1 MRPVYDEHVYA
12 GREAT
17 VEERCNPI
25 GEITLIKEVADRDE
39 IHQRRRTAGE
49 IIADRRDLDTVQS
62 TSDTRYSASRRSRG
76 RGR

>member
-39 IHQRRRTAGE
+39 IHQRRRTALPAETCHAGVHSFRHDE
-49 IIADRRDLDTVQS
+49 
-62 TSDTRYSASRRSRG
+62 
-76 RGR
+76 